1 MGWLWSIDDEEK
13 AKEES
18 DDSNYPDTSG
28 QEQRLGMAKKTA
40 RGIGV
45 NDDRQIR
52 DIATAKAQQE
62 LEDRNLVA
70 DDSEY

>member
-1 MGWLWSIDDEEK
+1 
-13 AKEES
+13 
-18 DDSNYPDTSG
+18 
-28 QEQRLGMAKKTA
+28 MAKHTA

-45 NDDRQIR
+45 KDDRRIR
-52 DIATAKAQQE
+52 DIAKAKAQQE

>member
-1 MGWLWSIDDEEK
+1 
-13 AKEES
+13 
-18 DDSNYPDTSG
+18 
-28 QEQRLGMAKKTA
+28 MAKKTA